1 MKKLDLQLQ
10 ICLGILTTK
19 IYAKNNYVSINEYL
33 MAASNWKGQNDF
45 GAFPFYIEMW
55 REGLQPSK
63 DAWLVKAKDLGFDSE
78 FILCFYTKEHLYLP
92 HNAKILNSY
101 KILASDKQ
109 WSSCEDYIEQNKAF
123 ITYEAYKNYCN
134 NIDKLSN

>member
-45 GAFPFYIEMW
+45 GAFPFYFQLW
-55 REGLQPSK
+55 FDGLPPSE
-63 DAWLVKAKDLGFDSE
+63 DGWFINTKDLGFDSN
-78 FILCFYTKEHLYLP
+78 FILCAYTKEHLELP
-92 HNAKILNSY
+92 RNAQLFDTY
-101 KILASDKQ
+101 KILAPDKQ